1 MFLTRKLGTL
11 LIVLFLFLSACSE
24 YNKVLKSSDL
34 EWKYAK
40 AMEYYE
46 NGKYFK
52 AYPLLEELVTYYRGT
67 SKAEDIYYVYAY
79 TDYKLEDY
87 LLASH
92 RFKQFV
98 KTFPRSSKAQE
109 CRYMSAYCAYLMSPN
124 YSLDQDPTYDAIDK
138 LQLFI
143 NEYPQSKRADTCT
156 RHIEELQEKLEYK
169 FYMGAKQYFKMEDY
183 KAAYTTFENLLKK
196 YPGSKY
202 TEEAY
207 FTIYNAHYQLAM
219 KSVKSKQED
228 RAEKA
233 TKAYVKYV
241 DRYPK
246 GKYVGKA
253 EKMYDDLLELKK
265 SFNIVNN

>member
-1 MFLTRKLGTL
+1 MFLTRKLGAII
-11 LIVLFLFLSACSE
+11 IVISFFLSACSE

-34 EWKYAK
+34 EWKYEK

-46 NGKYFK
+46 NEKYFK

-98 KTFPRSSKAQE
+98 KTFPRSEKAQE
-109 CRYMSAYCAYLMSPN
+109 CRYMSAYCAYLMSPE

-143 NEYPQSKRADTCT
+143 NEYPSSKRADTCT
-156 RHIEELQEKLEYK
+156 TLIGELEEKLEYK
-169 FYMGAKQYFKMEDY
+169 HYMAAKQYFKMEDF

-202 TEEAY
+202 TEESY
-207 FTIYNAHYQLAM
+207 FTIYNAHYELAM
-219 KSVKSKQED
+219 NSVISKQEE
-228 RAEKA
+228 RAEEA

-246 GKYVGKA
+246 GMYVGKA
-253 EKMYDDLLELKK
+253 EKMYDDLLKLKK

>member
-1 MFLTRKLGTL
+1 MFLRQKIGLALFVL
-11 LIVLFLFLSACSE
+11 LFVLTACSE

-34 EWKYAK
+34 EWKYEK

-46 NGKYFK
+46 KEKFYK

-67 SKAEDIYYVYAY
+67 DKAEDLYYVYAY

-98 KTFPRSSKAQE
+98 KTFPRSEKAEE
-109 CRYMSAYCAYLMSPN
+109 CRYMSAYCAYLMSPEF
-124 YSLDQDPTYDAIDK
+124 SLDQEPTYDAISK

-143 NEYPQSKRADTCT
+143 NEYPRAARADTCT
-156 RHIEELQEKLEYK
+156 QLIGELEEKLELK
-169 FYMGAKQYFKMEDY
+169 AYMAAKQYYKMQDY

-207 FTIYNAHYQLAM
+207 FTMFSAKYELAM
-219 KSVKSKQED
+219 KSVASKQQE
-228 RAEKA
+228 RVEKA
-233 TKAYVKYV
+233 TKAYVQYV
-241 DRYPK
+241 DRYPR
-246 GKYVGKA
+246 GKYVGKS
-253 EKMYDDLLELKK
+253 ERMYNDLIELKET
-265 SFNIVNN
+265 FNVVAK